1 MSVLKPKFQYILIS
15 VILIC
20 GITHFSFNNSKFL
33 SNNYN
38 TFRGKQIFKV
48 ITCIINKTHIA
59 KLYFY
64 AISLLNF
71 LTFAIINP
79 SIKNPGPRNKGLSVM
94 YQNVQG
100 LIPFAYL
107 SDQNPALDST
117 KIFELQA
124 YVYSY
129 KPDVVILNE
138 TWLKDSI
145 SDNELLSPKQYKVFR
160 CDRTISTHPPDPLD
174 PKKFRKN
181 GGGVLIAVR
190 TNLAFEVKRIKTK
203 CKAEFLSIE
212 IVTENNSK
220 LIIATCYRVGTLGQE
235 NIFQIAN
242 TVHKLLRKKNLKK
255 FVLIGDFNLPGIPWR
270 SDVDRVTEPIK
281 TSFINSFAENGL
293 EQCITESTHRTGN
306 ILDLLLSTSIN
317 SIINLKVNDT
327 PLCKSDHFSITFE
340 VELKVKRR
348 KPIKKNVSTSRRR
361 IGKI

>member
-15 VILIC
+15 VILIS
-20 GITHFSFNNSKFL
+20 GVTHFSFNNSKFL

-38 TFRGKQIFKV
+38 AFRGKQIFKV

-124 YVYSY
+124 IVYSY

-160 CDRTISTHPPDPLD
+160 CD
-174 PKKFRKN
+174 
-181 GGGVLIAVR
+181 
-190 TNLAFEVKRIKTK
+190 
-203 CKAEFLSIE
+203 
-212 IVTENNSK
+212 
-220 LIIATCYRVGTLGQE
+220 
-235 NIFQIAN
+235 
-242 TVHKLLRKKNLKK
+242 
-255 FVLIGDFNLPGIPWR
+255 
-270 SDVDRVTEPIK
+270 
-281 TSFINSFAENGL
+281 
-293 EQCITESTHRTGN
+293 
-306 ILDLLLSTSIN
+306 
-317 SIINLKVNDT
+317 
-327 PLCKSDHFSITFE
+327 
-340 VELKVKRR
+340 
-348 KPIKKNVSTSRRR
+348 
-361 IGKI
+361 